1 MHVLCYFPLTGKS
14 QNQQTGDSVRP
25 AAQRWRFCSDLHSTQ
40 NLFMQL
46 QAAEFPA
53 GDCGLKRSIKPSDL
67 IIGQTLLLPIK
78 IIIR

>member
-1 MHVLCYFPLTGKS
+1 
-14 QNQQTGDSVRP
+14 
-25 AAQRWRFCSDLHSTQ
+25 
-40 NLFMQL
+40 MQL

-53 GDCGLKRSIKPSDL
+53 GVCGLKRSIKPSDL